1 MPTSSFDMTKLLLTN
16 PDYAI
21 PDEGRVQSAFI
32 IILRG
37 MRDVILDIKHS
48 LAAVPDAVDREML
61 LGNIRRLFPGIN
73 PELCDLALQKIDAKL
88 ASLQVLP
95 ASQGGKRSSSKGSK
109 RSSSKGGKRSR
120 KSRKQKTQRK
130 QSRRR

>member
-1 MPTSSFDMTKLLLTN
+1 MPTSSVDMIKLLLTN

-21 PDEGRVQSAFI
+21 PDEGRVPSAFI
-32 IILRG
+32 IILTG
-37 MRDVILDIKHS
+37 MREIILGMKHS
-48 LAAVPDAVDREML
+48 LEAEPDALDRQTL
-61 LGNIRRLFPGIN
+61 LERFRLVFPGIN

-88 ASLQVLP
+88 APLP
-95 ASQGGKRSSSKGSK
+95 PPPAAQGGR
-109 RSSSKGGKRSR
+109 RSR

>member
-1 MPTSSFDMTKLLLTN
+1 MPTSSVDMIKLLLTN

-32 IILRG
+32 IILTG
-37 MRDVILDIKHS
+37 MREIILGMKHS
-48 LAAVPDAVDREML
+48 LAAEPDALDREML
-61 LGNIRRLFPGIN
+61 LQRFRLVFPGIN
-73 PELCDLALQKIDAKL
+73 PELFDLALQKIDAKL
-88 ASLQVLP
+88 APLQVLP
-95 ASQGGKRSSSKGSK
+95 ASQ
-109 RSSSKGGKRSR
+109 GGKRSR